1 MRTLI
6 IKQNCDINMNDLL
19 LPLTLSDGSPLPP
32 RPLVAWREHTGTRL
46 GERHPEA
53 REAALEMVREGTPLA
68 EVARVVGPMIGKH
81 GEGEIDGLRKILRG
95 WIIAAGIDMTE
106 IARRKAAL
114 LRDEAL
120 DRASELTPHAKVKD
134 LGAVA
139 MILTQSNQVERNL
152 GGMPTDIKVTTKLT
166 MADLE
171 RLRQPNAIDVTGE
184 RQE

>member
-1 MRTLI
+1 
-6 IKQNCDINMNDLL
+6 
-19 LPLTLSDGSPLPP
+19 
-32 RPLVAWREHTGTRL
+32 
-46 GERHPEA
+46 
-53 REAALEMVREGTPLA
+53 MVKEGTPLA
-68 EVARVVGPMIGKH
+68 EVARTVGPMIGKA
-81 GEGEIDGLRKILRG
+81 GEGEIDGLRKIIRG
-95 WIIAAGIDMTE
+95 WIIAEGIDMTE

-152 GGMPTDIKVTTKLT
+152 GGMPTDIKVSTKLT
-166 MADLE
+166 LADLE
-171 RLRQPNAIDVTGE
+171 RLRQPAAIDVTGE